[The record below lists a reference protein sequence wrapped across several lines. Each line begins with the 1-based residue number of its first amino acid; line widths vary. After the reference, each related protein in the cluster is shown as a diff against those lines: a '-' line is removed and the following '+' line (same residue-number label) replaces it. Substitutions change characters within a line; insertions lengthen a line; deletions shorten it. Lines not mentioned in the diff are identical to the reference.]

1 MDFDISKLEE
11 YGVDPSVGIDYTGSK
26 EKYIVALQRYLK
38 SYESNRARVMTAL
51 EAMDIEDYTIIV
63 HSLKSNSRMI
73 GAGGLSSD
81 FESLELAGKAG
92 NTSVIVSDTPDILKR
107 YDMLVEQ
114 LKPLGVDAGSAPAAE
129 LSADKAAKTAQELLD
144 ALDEYDDELSAKLA
158 SALTGYPFEAGQ
170 REMLDKA
177 IAYIGDFM
185 YDEAADIIRDITAVF
200 GE

>member
-1 MDFDISKLEE
+1 
-11 YGVDPSVGIDYTGSK
+11 
-26 EKYIVALQRYLK
+26 
-38 SYESNRARVMTAL
+38 
-51 EAMDIEDYTIIV
+51 
-63 HSLKSNSRMI
+63 
-73 GAGGLSSD
+73 
-81 FESLELAGKAG
+81 
-92 NTSVIVSDTPDILKR
+92 
-107 YDMLVEQ
+107 MLVEQ